1 MGDSG
6 DHGRRNSP
14 VDVAQLNAAS
24 YLDPHYWD
32 ERFAPPRSTMNG
44 SKTTPTSDTS
54 SAPSSIHPTRCGNSL
69 LCEELHK
76 DDIADMTCVDISPV
90 AVERM
95 RSRFRDKGHE
105 GFFLFSLHRQA
116 SRWFR
121 PTCKTYPSAV
131 SPVLQYCDRE
141 RLKCSFHV

>member
-6 DHGRRNSP
+6 VHGRRSSP

-32 ERFAPPRSTMNG
+32 ERFKDYSHFQHLLRPFLNPSH
-44 SKTTPTSDTS
+44 SITS
-54 SAPSSIHPTRCGNSL
+54 PCSL
-69 LCEELHK
+69 SH
-76 DDIADMTCVDISPV
+76 
-90 AVERM
+90 
-95 RSRFRDKGHE
+95 
-105 GFFLFSLHRQA
+105 
-116 SRWFR
+116 WFR
-121 PTCKTYPSAV
+121 PTCKTYLSAV